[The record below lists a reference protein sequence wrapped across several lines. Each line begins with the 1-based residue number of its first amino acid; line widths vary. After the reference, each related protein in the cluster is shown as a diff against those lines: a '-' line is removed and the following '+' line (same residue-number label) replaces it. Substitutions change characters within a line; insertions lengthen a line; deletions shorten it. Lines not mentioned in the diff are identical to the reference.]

1 MKERVKRQWW
11 LIVAALIAGL
21 ELVVSA
27 GIWID
32 KLTKDTVLLNGT
44 EVELPGEA
52 LLVWGDIALTGLLAL
67 AGVAIIVG
75 IFVRPSRPDR
85 SRWLM
90 VVGLAPAAL
99 IGVVFFW
106 FPPFWIVSGAA
117 IAVIARISTRGM
129 RKELLTA

>member
-1 MKERVKRQWW
+1 MTETVRRQWW
-11 LIVAALIAGL
+11 LVVAALIAVM

-32 KLTKDTVLLNGT
+32 KLTAETVLLNGT

-67 AGVAIIVG
+67 AAAAIIAG
-75 IFVRPSRPDR
+75 LSARDSQPDR
-85 SRWLM
+85 SRWLIM
-90 VVGLAPAAL
+90 AGLVPAAL
-99 IGVVFFW
+99 LGVVFFW

-117 IAVIARISTRGM
+117 IAVIARISTRGAG
-129 RKELLTA
+129 KELLTA